1 LLRRGDWDPAQEG
14 LRKLLEDVSDP
25 GMLFAYSA
33 PWLGRLL
40 ARRGDRSAGKLI
52 ADAWQHAQSGRLRIG
67 LAYAGIARA
76 EWAWL
81 NGDIDAAQEVA
92 AVMLPRMENPG
103 AAPFRAELLRY
114 LKRAGL
120 EVSSFAGCPPGWDQ
134 GIRGEWRA
142 AAAAWRRAGDP
153 YELALEEMEG

>member
-1 LLRRGDWDPAQEG
+1 LLRRGDWDPAEVG
-14 LRKLLEDVSDP
+14 LRKLLRDVSDP

-40 ARRGDRSAGKLI
+40 ARRGDRAAGKLI
-52 ADAWQHAQSGRLRIG
+52 ADAWLHAQSGRLRIG

-81 NGDIDAAQEVA
+81 TGDPEAAREVA

-103 AAPFRAELLRY
+103 AAPFRGELLRY

-120 EVSSFAGCPPGWDQ
+120 EAEPFEGCPPGYDA
-134 GIRGEWRA
+134 GLRGDWRA
-142 AAAAWRRAGDP
+142 AAAVWRRA
-153 YELALEEMEG
+153 